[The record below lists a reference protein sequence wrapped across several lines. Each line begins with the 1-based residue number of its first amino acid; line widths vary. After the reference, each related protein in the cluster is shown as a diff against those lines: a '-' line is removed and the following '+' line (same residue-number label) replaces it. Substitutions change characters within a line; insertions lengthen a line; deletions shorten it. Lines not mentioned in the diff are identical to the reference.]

1 MRIDRHRWSFL
12 GGKRAWH
19 FVVFAACLA
28 SATEGRAGALDD
40 LLAAALQHNPEIQ
53 RARAETQA
61 ALARIPQSASLPD
74 PALAAETMGTDVVGS
89 AQSIRL
95 SQAFPWPGTLGRRD
109 AVATW
114 QARAFAFEV
123 RAIELRVAAA
133 IRAQAAE
140 IAYLQHEATLIGRNL
155 RLYRKQEDFL
165 EQAVR
170 AGSEVAD
177 LLRVEMES
185 ELLRD
190 ERAQIDETRTRA
202 AAELA
207 AVVGAEIEP
216 ASLASLTLALPE
228 IDVPR
233 APDLEDSLRHR
244 SPTLLA
250 QTARIEAAQAGVVL
264 ARLETYPEWMV
275 SAGYRRDSE
284 PRPGG
289 GRESMHEAIAMLSVT
304 LPLWTPKNRGR
315 RDEAAAMAEAA
326 QQEHAAALRMLHAEL
341 TAALSRERDAARRVR
356 LYRDRLTPKAQQT
369 HDAVET
375 AYRAG
380 NASLLDLFT
389 ERRRLLDSERG
400 YWRAVADLHVARAQ
414 RDALVDAGGA
424 EEGLQP

>member
-1 MRIDRHRWSFL
+1 MGLDRHRRSFL
-12 GGKRAWH
+12 DGKGSWH
-19 FVVFAACLA
+19 FVMFAACLA
-28 SATEGRAGALDD
+28 LAAEGRADGLDE
-40 LLAAALQHNPEIQ
+40 LIAAARRHNPEIQ
-53 RARAETQA
+53 RAQAEAQA

-89 AQSIRL
+89 GQSIRL
-95 SQAFPWPGTLGRRD
+95 SQAFPWPGTVGRRD

-133 IRAQAAE
+133 LRVQAAE
-140 IAYLQHEATLIGRNL
+140 IAYLQHDATLIGRNL

-190 ERAQIDETRTRA
+190 ERAQIEEARTRA
-202 AAELA
+202 VAELA

-216 ASLASLTLALPE
+216 GHIERLRLPLLEAEAQELEDLGEALRQRNPALLAL
-228 IDVPR
+228 
-233 APDLEDSLRHR
+233 A
-244 SPTLLA
+244 
-250 QTARIEAAQAGVVL
+250 ARIEAARAGVVL

-304 LPLWTPKNRGR
+304 VPLWTPKNRGR
-315 RDEAAAMAEAA
+315 RDEAMAMAEAA
-326 QQEHAAALRMLHAEL
+326 QHEHAAALRMLRAEL
-341 TAALSRERDAARRVR
+341 TGALSRERDAARRVR

-400 YWRAVADLHVARAQ
+400 YWRAVADLLVARAQ
-414 RDALVDAGGA
+414 RDALVDEVGT
-424 EEGLQP
+424 EEGRQR